1 MRMTSPEQLF
11 SLHRR
16 VALLTGAAGHLG
28 PSIAGALAGAG
39 AKVYLNGRR
48 AGPLEELR
56 DEIRRGGGDAEIAPL
71 DVLDSSSVADF
82 MVRLA
87 SEAGRLDVLVNNA
100 NFGRTGTI
108 ASCTDQDYS
117 DAFGIAVRAPAEL
130 VRSGTDLLR
139 AAAARSGQAS
149 VINVASMYGMVSP
162 DPGIYGSTGHD
173 SPPAYGSA
181 KAALL
186 QFTRYAAV
194 HFAPER
200 IRVNSISPGPFPRPE
215 LAEAH
220 PEFWAALNQKVPM
233 RRIGEPQ
240 ELQGAVI
247 FLASDASSFVT
258 GSNLVVDGGWTA
270 W

>member
-1 MRMTSPEQLF
+1 MRMARPKQLF
-11 SLHRR
+11 SLCGRI
-16 VALLTGAAGHLG
+16 ALLTGAAGHLG
-28 PSIAGALAGAG
+28 RSLAGALAGAG
-39 AKVYLNGRR
+39 AKVHLNGRR

-56 DEIRRGGGDAEIAPL
+56 DEIRRDGGEAEIAPF
-71 DVLDSSSVADF
+71 DVLDASSVADF
-82 MVRLA
+82 MTRLA
-87 SEAGRLDVLVNNA
+87 DEAGRLDVLVNNA

-108 ASCTDQDYS
+108 NSSTEQDYT
-117 DAFGIAVRAPAEL
+117 DAFGIAVQAPAEL

-139 AAAARSGQAS
+139 AAARHSGQAT
-149 VINVASMYGMVSP
+149 VVNVASMYGMVSP
-162 DPGIYGSTGHD
+162 DPRIYGSTGHD

-194 HFAPER
+194 HLAPER

-215 LAEAH
+215 LADAH
-220 PEFWAALNQKVPM
+220 PNLWADLNEKVPM
-233 RRIGEPQ
+233 GRVGKPE
-240 ELQGAVI
+240 ELQGALI
-247 FLASDASSFVT
+247 FLSSDASSFVT